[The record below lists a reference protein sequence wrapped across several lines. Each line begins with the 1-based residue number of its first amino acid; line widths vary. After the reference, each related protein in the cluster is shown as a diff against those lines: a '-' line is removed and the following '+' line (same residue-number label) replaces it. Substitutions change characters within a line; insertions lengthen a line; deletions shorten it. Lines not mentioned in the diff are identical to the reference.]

1 MIRDSSYWEGHI
13 PTREEYNEIIQYCN
27 DGNCYECPYYW
38 DDMSHCEHFDI
49 SGLPLTY
56 LKDAEKKIKS
66 LEDSINDLKDCL
78 QETKDDLQVLIREKE
93 RKITYTWASPTY
105 SVSATADAL
114 ATLSTTIS
122 DTTDSMTSI
131 STVKEEEW
139 LPF

>member
-49 SGLPLTY
+49 GELPLTY
-56 LKDAEKKIKS
+56 LKAADKKIKS
-66 LEDSINDLKDCL
+66 LEDTINDLKDCL
-78 QETKDDLQVLIREKE
+78 QEAKDDLHILMRERATVK
-93 RKITYTWASPTY
+93 PTEIFWTT
-105 SVSATADAL
+105 SSSTAGDAMKS
-114 ATLSTTIS
+114 LS
-122 DTTDSMTSI
+122 DAMTSI